1 MALGCRVAVDP
12 IPSPFAGHK
21 PRDVASHVNQ
31 LKMKGLLTVDKP
43 NALQKE
49 NKLTRSIACDY
60 LNDLK

>member
-21 PRDVASHVNQ
+21 PRDVASHV

-43 NALQKE
+43 SPLQKE